1 MTKHALICGA
11 GISGLSLGI
20 ALKQMGWKVS
30 VFDKDSELRV
40 AGAGLNLWPN
50 GVRVLRKLKLRSRY
64 QEISSSL
71 DYYRTFSSDGSVVAV
86 DDLRDWPDRYGAA
99 LSGVYRRDLS
109 AMLVDALGRE
119 HLHLGRKV
127 VSFDQHNSV
136 VCRFEE
142 GETVEGDLLIGA
154 DGINS
159 AVRTTLFGAQE
170 FSSDGLT
177 RWRGLFNLADVSV
190 DPRSEGEVWGS
201 DGHLGYLPIGK
212 GRAYWYATA
221 RGITDDPAR
230 ARAHFSTWKGSAVPG
245 LIGATELSSMLR
257 NELHEFVRPL
267 PHWSKGRVTLMG
279 DAAHPMLPGMA
290 QGANQA
296 LEDVNALSKA
306 LDAHEDVEAALQA
319 YEQER
324 IPWVAPIVRFSRS
337 LFDFD
342 ERHEMASG
350 SQNPLLDRY
359 MNIVERN
366 SPRPS
371 AA

>member
-1 MTKHALICGA
+1 MTKRALVCGA
-11 GISGLSLGI
+11 GISGLSIGI
-20 ALKQMGWKVS
+20 ALKRMGWEVS

-50 GVRVLRKLKLRSRY
+50 GVRVLRELGLGPRY
-64 QEISSSL
+64 QAISASL
-71 DYYRTFSSDGSVVAV
+71 DYYRTFSADGKVVAV
-86 DDLRDWPDRYGAA
+86 DDLRDWPDRYGAP

-119 HLHLGRKV
+119 RLHLGRKV
-127 VSFDQHNSV
+127 VGVEQRETV
-136 VCRFEE
+136 ICRFEN
-142 GETVEGDLLIGA
+142 GEAVEGDVLIGA

-159 AVRTTLFGAQE
+159 AVRTSLFGQQE

-177 RWRGLFNLADVSV
+177 RWRGLFDLANVNV

-221 RGITDDPAR
+221 RGITDDPAKAREHFR
-230 ARAHFSTWKGSAVPG
+230 AWEGSAVPS
-245 LIGATELSSMLR
+245 LICATELSSMLR

-267 PHWSKGRVTLMG
+267 PHWSKGRITLMG

-296 LEDVNALSKA
+296 LEDVRALSRA
-306 LDAHEDVEAALQA
+306 LDSHEDIEIALQA

-324 IPWVAPIVRFSRS
+324 IPWVAPVVRYSRS

-342 ERHEMASG
+342 ERHDMARG

-359 MNIVERN
+359 ENIVERKN
-366 SPRPS
+366 G
-371 AA
+371 

>member
-1 MTKHALICGA
+1 MTKRALVCGA
-11 GISGLSLGI
+11 GISGLSIGI
-20 ALKQMGWKVS
+20 ALRRMGWEVS

-50 GVRVLRKLKLRSRY
+50 GVRVLRELGLGSRY
-64 QEISSSL
+64 QEISASL
-71 DYYRTFSSDGSVVAV
+71 DYYRTFSADGNVVAV
-86 DDLRDWPDRYGAA
+86 DDLRDWSDRYEAP

-109 AMLVDALGRE
+109 AMLVDALDRE

-127 VSFDQHNSV
+127 VGVEQHDNV
-136 VCRFEE
+136 ICRLEN
-142 GETVEGDLLIGA
+142 GETAEGDVLIGA

-159 AVRTTLFGAQE
+159 AVRTSVFGPQE

-177 RWRGLFNLADVSV
+177 RWRGLFDLADVGV

-221 RGITDDPAR
+221 RGITDDPAE
-230 ARAHFSTWKGSAVPG
+230 ARAHFSTWEGSAVPS
-245 LIGATELSSMLR
+245 LICATDLSSMLR

-267 PHWSKGRVTLMG
+267 PHWSKGRITLMG

-296 LEDVNALSKA
+296 LEDVRALSRA
-306 LDAHEDVEAALQA
+306 LDSHEDVEVALQA

-324 IPWVAPIVRFSRS
+324 IPWVAPVVRYSRS

-342 ERHEMASG
+342 ERHDMASG

-359 MNIVERN
+359 EKIVERKN
-366 SPRPS
+366 S
-371 AA
+371 

>member
-1 MTKHALICGA
+1 MTKHALVCGA
-11 GISGLSLGI
+11 GISGLSIGI
-20 ALKQMGWKVS
+20 ALVRMGWEVS

-50 GVRVLRKLKLRSRY
+50 GVRVLRKLGLEARY
-64 QEISSSL
+64 QEISASL
-71 DYYRTFSSDGSVVAV
+71 DYYRTFSSDGNVVAV
-86 DDLRDWPDRYGAA
+86 DDLRDWPDRFGAP

-109 AMLVDALGRE
+109 AMLVDALGRSR
-119 HLHLGRKV
+119 LHLGRKV
-127 VSFDQHNSV
+127 VDIEQHDDV
-136 VCRFEE
+136 ACRFAD
-142 GETVEGDLLIGA
+142 GTTAEGDILIGA

-159 AVRTTLFGAQE
+159 AVRTALFGPQE

-177 RWRGLFNLADVSV
+177 RWRGLFDLADVDV
-190 DPRSEGEVWGS
+190 HPRSEGEVWGS

-221 RGITDDPAR
+221 RGITDDPAK
-230 ARAHFSTWKGSAVPG
+230 ARAHFSAWDGSAVPS
-245 LIGATELSSMLR
+245 LIAATEQSSMLR
-257 NELHEFVRPL
+257 NELHEFVQPL
-267 PHWSKGRVTLMG
+267 SHWSRGRITLMG

-296 LEDVNALSKA
+296 LEDVIALSTA
-306 LDAHEDVEAALQA
+306 IDAHEDVEAALQA
-319 YEQER
+319 YERER
-324 IPWVAPIVRFSRS
+324 IPWVAPIVRYSRS

-359 MNIVERN
+359 ERIVEQEGR
-366 SPRPS
+366 
-371 AA
+371 